1 MKTRRT
7 IRWTLLL
14 ASVVSTHVS
23 AAQLTLTIEDAQ
35 SGKPLPA
42 RIYIED
48 NKGHWH
54 FVKSKSDAGSAVIY
68 NKVNW
73 LQAESFERHST
84 VSAHPVIAD
93 LPPGG
98 YTITVERGKEYFTAS
113 EKIHIDSED
122 RELTVKLHR
131 WINLAERGWYSGDT
145 HIHRTL
151 EELPNVMLAED
162 LNVTLPLTYWVTKSG
177 TPPTS
182 GDKNIGGE
190 IPDELI
196 QIDPTHVI
204 WPRNTEYEIF
214 TVGPKR
220 HTLGALFFLNHK
232 SVFDEGVPPW
242 GPLAKRARAEG
253 TIFDMDKLD
262 WQFSM
267 TLPHSTGARLY
278 ELSNNHMWRT
288 KFAYTKW
295 NSRTPG
301 FLQPPAGAKQG
312 NEEEWINYTLG
323 QFYVIRNAGF
333 PLVPTAGSAN
343 GVHPVPAGFS
353 RVYVHQ
359 PRGFSYENWLEGL
372 KTGVSFVTTGPML
385 FAKINGKQAG
395 HTFEFSPSGGTLDI
409 TGEIISETPISF
421 AEVIA
426 NGSPVTLLRG
436 KSAKT
441 PEGAFR
447 FAFSTSQKVDQSS
460 WLAIRCYEE
469 RPDGRLRFAHTG
481 TWDVTVPGRPL
492 LPSAEEK
499 DYLIQRVQTE
509 IDRSKDVVSKAALNE
524 YEAAIQHYQN
534 LKTGPPNHAEVRLA
548 KRGSELIDWLGNMI
562 THHRYSTFE
571 TAKVTG
577 LPPAKLKQLLDEHSI
592 QDKRLAKRPSGM
604 PIKILPYPGGR
615 HPRIG
620 FLDGA
625 INPQRET
632 KVSIFAPWDPH
643 SYAVVDVPEAIWSNL
658 GLTYLAH
665 THIPTVWDNQN
676 VDLAQ
681 LEWSQNN
688 DGSLTMER
696 TLPNGI
702 TFGSHVQPS
711 ADLVK
716 MRLWIR
722 NGSGKK
728 LTDLRAQVC
737 TMLKGLPG
745 FNQRIKGN
753 KIIHKN
759 LVACRDEQGER
770 WVIIGWQPIHRPWTN
785 PPVPCMHADPSF
797 ADCPPGETVE
807 ARGIIAFYEGVE
819 IIPKLEE
826 LTTTQFTR

>member
-1 MKTRRT
+1 MNTRRT

-35 SGKPLPA
+35 SGEPLPA

-73 LQAESFERHST
+73 LQAESFERHTT

-395 HTFEFSPSGGTLDI
+395 HTFECSPSGGTLDI

-499 DYLIQRVQTE
+499 EYLIQRVQTE
-509 IDRSKDVVSKAALNE
+509 IDRSKDVVSKAAMDE
-524 YEAAIQHYQN
+524 YEAAIRHYQN

-577 LPPAKLKQLLDEHSI
+577 LPTAKLKQLLDEHSI
-592 QDKRLAKRPSGM
+592 QDERLAKRPSDM
-604 PIKILPYPGGR
+604 LIKILPYPGGR

-632 KVSIFAPWDPH
+632 KVSVFAPWDPH

-785 PPVPCMHADPSF
+785 PPVPCMHVDPSF

-807 ARGIIAFYEGVE
+807 AKGIIAFYEGVE

-826 LTTTQFTR
+826 LTATQFTR